1 MNLCIIKRNGDIK
14 PFDKEKIVLAISKAY
29 HGEDIPNYVYAIADK
44 IEAMAVESED
54 YLSVEEIQDKVENL
68 LMEFDKETAREYI
81 RYRFQRETVRKNS
94 VKFINAIS
102 EKLHGQKIE
111 NSNANM
117 DENSFGGRV
126 GEATN
131 VMMRQYALDN
141 CMSEMSRNNH
151 LNNEIYIHDLNAYA
165 TGQHNCLSIPFDD
178 LLAKGFNTRQ
188 TDVRPANSIN
198 TAFQL
203 VAVVFQLQSLQQFGG
218 VSATHIDWTM
228 VPYVRKSFWKHFRD
242 GLAWLEEDNYS
253 EMWTMK
259 DSDKD
264 RSIDAELWKAHK
276 KAYDYAMEM
285 TKKELNQAVEA
296 MYHNL
301 NTLQSRSGNQLPF
314 TSINYGTCT
323 LPEGRMVIQA
333 LLEGSISGVGK
344 FHRTSVFPC
353 QIFQCMKGV
362 NRKPGD
368 PNYDLFLLALKSTA
382 LRLYPNYCN
391 VDWSVNEG
399 YDKNDPTTYVST
411 MGKRKLQLI

>member
-14 PFDKEKIVLAISKAY
+14 PFDKEKIILAISKAY
-29 HGEDIPNYVYAIADK
+29 HGEDIPDYVYAIADK

-188 TDVRPANSIN
+188 TDIRPANSIN

-203 VAVVFQLQSLQQFGG
+203 LAVIFQAQSLQQFG
-218 VSATHIDWTM
+218 
-228 VPYVRKSFWKHFRD
+228 R
-242 GLAWLEEDNYS
+242 
-253 EMWTMK
+253 
-259 DSDKD
+259 
-264 RSIDAELWKAHK
+264 
-276 KAYDYAMEM
+276 
-285 TKKELNQAVEA
+285 LNAA
-296 MYHNL
+296 
-301 NTLQSRSGNQLPF
+301 
-314 TSINYGTCT
+314 C
-323 LPEGRMVIQA
+323 
-333 LLEGSISGVGK
+333 
-344 FHRTSVFPC
+344 
-353 QIFQCMKGV
+353 
-362 NRKPGD
+362 
-368 PNYDLFLLALKSTA
+368 
-382 LRLYPNYCN
+382 
-391 VDWSVNEG
+391 
-399 YDKNDPTTYVST
+399 
-411 MGKRKLQLI
+411 

>member
-188 TDVRPANSIN
+188 TDIRPANSIN

-203 VAVVFQLQSLQQFGG
+203 LAVIFQAQSLQQFGG
-218 VSATHIDWTM
+218 VSSTHLDWTM
-228 VPYVRKSFWKHFRD
+228 VPYVKKSFRKHYID
-242 GLAWLEEDNYS
+242 GLKYIHNIEDEELFQHIP
-253 EMWTMK
+253 T
-259 DSDKD
+259 
-264 RSIDAELWKAHK
+264 DAGIEDGEYKIYNG
-276 KAYDYAMEM
+276 AYKYAMDI
-285 TKKELNQAVEA
+285 TKRELNQAVEG
-296 MYHNL
+296 MFHNL
-301 NTLQSRSGNQLPF
+301 NSLQSRSGNQLPF
-314 TSINYGTCT
+314 SSINYGTCT

>member
-188 TDVRPANSIN
+188 TDIRPANSIN

-203 VAVVFQLQSLQQFGG
+203 LAVIFQAQSLHQFGV
-218 VSATHIDWTM
+218 VSSTHLDWTM
-228 VPYVRKSFWKHFRD
+228 VPYVKKSFRKHYID
-242 GLAWLEEDNYS
+242 GLKYIHNIEDEELFQHIP
-253 EMWTMK
+253 T
-259 DSDKD
+259 
-264 RSIDAELWKAHK
+264 DAGIEDGEYKIYNG
-276 KAYDYAMEM
+276 AYKYAMDM
-285 TKKELNQAVEA
+285 TKRELKQAVEG
-296 MYHNL
+296 MFHNL
-301 NTLQSRSGNQLPF
+301 NSLQSRSGNQLPF
-314 TSINYGTCT
+314 SSINYGTCT

>member
-14 PFDKEKIVLAISKAY
+14 PFDKEKIVLAISKAD
-29 HGEDIPNYVYAIADK
+29 HGEYIPNYVYAIADK

-188 TDVRPANSIN
+188 TDIRPANSIN

-203 VAVVFQLQSLQQFGG
+203 LAVIFQAQSLQQFGG
-218 VSATHIDWTM
+218 VSSTHLDWTM
-228 VPYVRKSFWKHFRD
+228 VPYVKKSFRKHYID
-242 GLAWLEEDNYS
+242 GLKYIHNIEDEELFQHIP
-253 EMWTMK
+253 T
-259 DSDKD
+259 
-264 RSIDAELWKAHK
+264 DAGIEDDEYKIYNG
-276 KAYDYAMEM
+276 AYKYAMDM
-285 TKKELNQAVEA
+285 TKRELKQAVEG
-296 MYHNL
+296 MFHNL
-301 NTLQSRSGNQLPF
+301 NSLQSRSGNQLPF
-314 TSINYGTCT
+314 SSINYGTCT

-391 VDWSVNEG
+391 VDWSINEG

>member
-1 MNLCIIKRNGDIK
+1 MELCIIKRNGDIK
-14 PFDKEKIVLAISKAY
+14 PFNKEKIILAISKAY
-29 HGEDIPNYVYAIADK
+29 HGEDIPDYVYAIADK

-81 RYRFQRETVRKNS
+81 RYRFQRETIRKNS
-94 VKFINAIS
+94 TKFIQAIS
-102 EKLHGQKIE
+102 EKLNGQKIE

-165 TGQHNCLSIPFDD
+165 VGQHNCLSIPFDD
-178 LLAKGFNTRQ
+178 LLANGFSTRQ
-188 TDVRPANSIN
+188 TDIRPANSIN

-203 VAVVFQLQSLQQFGG
+203 LAVIFQAQSLQQFGG
-218 VSATHIDWTM
+218 VSATHLDWTM
-228 VPYVRKSFWKHFRD
+228 VPYVKKSFRKHYID
-242 GLAWLEEDNYS
+242 GLKYIHNIEDEELFQHIPVSAGIEDS
-253 EMWTMK
+253 EYK
-259 DSDKD
+259 
-264 RSIDAELWKAHK
+264 IYNG
-276 KAYDYAMEM
+276 AYKYAMDM
-285 TKKELNQAVEA
+285 TKRELKQAVEG
-296 MYHNL
+296 MFHNL
-301 NTLQSRSGNQLPF
+301 NSLQSRSGNQLPF
-314 TSINYGTCT
+314 SSINYGTCT
-323 LPEGRMVIQA
+323 LPEGRMVIKA

-362 NRKPGD
+362 NRKPDD
-368 PNYDLFLLALKSTA
+368 PNYDMFLLALKSTA

-411 MGKRKLQLI
+411 MGKCKLQLI

>member
-14 PFDKEKIVLAISKAY
+14 PFDKEKIILAISKAY
-29 HGEDIPNYVYAIADK
+29 RGEDIPNYVYAIADK

-68 LMEFDKETAREYI
+68 LTEFDKETAREYI

-188 TDVRPANSIN
+188 TDIRPANSIN

-203 VAVVFQLQSLQQFGG
+203 LAVIFQAQSLQQFGG
-218 VSATHIDWTM
+218 VSATHLDWTM
-228 VPYVRKSFWKHFRD
+228 VPYVKKSFRKHYID
-242 GLAWLEEDNYS
+242 GLKYIHNIEDK
-253 EMWTMK
+253 ELFQHIPT
-259 DSDKD
+259 
-264 RSIDAELWKAHK
+264 DAGIEDGEYKIYNG
-276 KAYDYAMEM
+276 AYKYAMDM
-285 TKKELNQAVEA
+285 TKRELKQAVEG
-296 MYHNL
+296 MFHNL
-301 NTLQSRSGNQLPF
+301 NSLQSRSGNQF
-314 TSINYGTCT
+314 SSINYGTCT
-323 LPEGRMVIQA
+323 LPEGRMVIKA

-362 NRKPGD
+362 NRKPND

>member
-1 MNLCIIKRNGDIK
+1 MNLCIIKRNGGIK
-14 PFDKEKIVLAISKAY
+14 PFDKEKIILAISKAY
-29 HGEDIPNYVYAIADK
+29 HGEDIPDYVYAIADK

-188 TDVRPANSIN
+188 TDIRPANSIN

-203 VAVVFQLQSLQQFGG
+203 LAVIFQAQSLQQFGG
-218 VSATHIDWTM
+218 VSATHLDWTM
-228 VPYVRKSFWKHFRD
+228 VPYVKKSFRKHYID
-242 GLAWLEEDNYS
+242 GLKYIHNIEDEELFQHIPTNAGIEDGEYKIYNG
-253 EMWTMK
+253 
-259 DSDKD
+259 
-264 RSIDAELWKAHK
+264 
-276 KAYDYAMEM
+276 AYKYAMDM
-285 TKKELNQAVEA
+285 TKRELKQAVEG
-296 MYHNL
+296 MFHNL
-301 NTLQSRSGNQLPF
+301 NSLQSRSGNQLPF
-314 TSINYGTCT
+314 SSINYGTCT

>member
-188 TDVRPANSIN
+188 TDIRPANSIN

-203 VAVVFQLQSLQQFGG
+203 LAVIFQAQSLQQFGG
-218 VSATHIDWTM
+218 VSATHLDWTM
-228 VPYVRKSFWKHFRD
+228 VPYVKKSFRKHYID
-242 GLAWLEEDNYS
+242 GLKYIHNIEDEELFQHIPTNAGIEDGEYKIYNG
-253 EMWTMK
+253 
-259 DSDKD
+259 
-264 RSIDAELWKAHK
+264 
-276 KAYDYAMEM
+276 AYKYAMDM
-285 TKKELNQAVEA
+285 TKRELKQAVEG
-296 MYHNL
+296 MFHNL
-301 NTLQSRSGNQLPF
+301 NSLQSRSGNQLPF
-314 TSINYGTCT
+314 SSINYGTCT
-323 LPEGRMVIQA
+323 LPEGRMVIKA

-391 VDWSVNEG
+391 VDWSINEG